1 MDSNDALDTSSAFLT
16 NSPTTTNTEECS
28 VKYSLMPNQYFYPYE
43 EDLKESKNDTK
54 LPPLAPPPSH
64 LRDALVKEEEEN
76 SVDNVEK
83 TPKRRK
89 NKREIIRPDPK
100 YKGWFFCFKFLKSIE
115 FVFFFFF
122 RPTHQTSLQLRG
134 HDYDGD
140 TKQLRRKIKA
150 SQNLR
155 IHHGQ
160 VSLLPPIKVQKGL
173 AKFHSAQPEL
183 ERLLHQVS
191 R

>member
-1 MDSNDALDTSSAFLT
+1 MDSDDALDTSPAFLT
-16 NSPTTTNTEECS
+16 NSTSPTTTNTEECS
-28 VKYSLMPNQYFYPYE
+28 VKHSLMPNQYFYPYE

-100 YKGWFFCFKFLKSIE
+100 YKGWLNLCFKFLKSVEILIL
-115 FVFFFFF
+115 FF
-122 RPTHQTSLQLRG
+122 RPTYQTSLQLRG

-140 TKQLRRKIKA
+140 TKQLRWKIKA

-160 VSLLPPIKVQKGL
+160 VSLLPSIKVQKGL
-173 AKFHSAQPEL
+173 AKFHSAQP
-183 ERLLHQVS
+183 
-191 R
+191 

>member
-1 MDSNDALDTSSAFLT
+1 MDSDDALDTSSAFLT

-28 VKYSLMPNQYFYPYE
+28 VKHSLMPNQYFYPYE

-100 YKGWFFCFKFLKSIE
+100 YKG
-115 FVFFFFF
+115 
-122 RPTHQTSLQLRG
+122 
-134 HDYDGD
+134 
-140 TKQLRRKIKA
+140 
-150 SQNLR
+150 
-155 IHHGQ
+155 
-160 VSLLPPIKVQKGL
+160 
-173 AKFHSAQPEL
+173 
-183 ERLLHQVS
+183 
-191 R
+191 